1 MKTLVII
8 RHGKSSW
15 DHPDLKDYHRPLK
28 QRGVNNAFSIAA
40 ELVKRQV
47 SPDLLLSSPAV
58 RALDTAIIIATN
70 MAYPLENIATE
81 ITIYEASVSDLLRAL
96 SAIPDEHET
105 VLFFGHNP
113 GFTSLVNNLQ
123 EEPIMNLPTCGTV
136 GIELP
141 ITSWSQIG
149 NATGKQLFKLIP
161 RELN

>member
-28 QRGVNNAFSIAA
+28 QRGVNNAFSVAA
-40 ELVKRQV
+40 ELVKRNV
-47 SPDLLLSSPAV
+47 SPSLFLSSPAV

-70 MAYPLENIATE
+70 MAYPLDSIATE
-81 ITIYEASVSDLLRAL
+81 SSIYEASVSGLLKVL
-96 SAIPDEHET
+96 SAIPNDHDT

-123 EEPIMNLPTCGTV
+123 EEPVMNLPTCGTV

-141 ITSWSQIG
+141 ISSWSEIG

-161 RELN
+161 RELK